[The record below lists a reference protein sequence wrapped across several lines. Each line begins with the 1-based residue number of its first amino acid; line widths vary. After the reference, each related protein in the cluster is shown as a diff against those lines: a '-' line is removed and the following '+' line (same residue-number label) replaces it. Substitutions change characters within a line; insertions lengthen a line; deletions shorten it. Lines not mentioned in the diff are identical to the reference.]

1 MLVILQYKV
10 LHFWL
15 QLNTCGFLN
24 EEILEIK
31 SSLLHYWS
39 FCFLIIAIIHFWSFT
54 WCLSWTLGS
63 SKCSSLNLFQR
74 YYFGRYWSEL
84 AQLVSL
90 PYSGGSSTRFSD
102 RLQSWFFCHHSQML
116 RNVYVYSF
124 FPGTA
129 GLWNS
134 LPIECFPFIYD
145 SNGFKYIINRQILT
159 AGFF

>member
-1 MLVILQYKV
+1 MQN
-10 LHFWL
+10 FW
-15 QLNTCGFLN
+15 F
-24 EEILEIK
+24 
-31 SSLLHYWS
+31 
-39 FCFLIIAIIHFWSFT
+39 FT
-54 WCLSWTLGS
+54 WCLFWTLGS
-63 SKCSSLNLFQR
+63 SKCSSLNLFHR

-124 FPGTA
+124 FPGAA

-134 LPIECFPFIYD
+134 LPIECFPLIYD
-145 SNGFKYIINRQILT
+145 SNGFKYIINT
-159 AGFF
+159 NFNCSFFLNKFHVCFNFFVFLFLITS